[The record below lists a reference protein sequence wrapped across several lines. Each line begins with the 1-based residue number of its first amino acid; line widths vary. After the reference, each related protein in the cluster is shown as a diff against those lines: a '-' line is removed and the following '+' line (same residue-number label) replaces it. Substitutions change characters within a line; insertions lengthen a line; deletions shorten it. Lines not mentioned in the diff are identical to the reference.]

1 MTLKKSLQREE
12 NPPILGMV
20 HPKLAGRGPKMVL
33 QPLKS
38 AKSEI
43 TERGLERWL
52 SG

>member
-20 HPKLAGRGPKMVL
+20 HPKLVVSGRGPKMVL

-38 AKSEI
+38 EI
-43 TERGLERWL
+43 TERGLEGWL